1 MADNASPQPPSAAAT
16 SPNMASSAPKQSA
29 LEQFRKQYKY
39 VQPNGKKPS
48 PLRTPMQQPSNFHLF
63 VKAGLP
69 FLLFSVGAS
78 YVLKSA
84 VEGKNL
90 ERDKS
95 KGLISKSERQARLDA
110 EKDNMMEKL
119 NKKLK
124 TEEFD
129 NTKRIE
135 RPEEILER
143 RKKEREDRNK
153 WYKRTWRWI
162 TWQQ

>member
-95 KGLISKSERQARLDA
+95 KGLISK
-110 EKDNMMEKL
+110 
-119 NKKLK
+119 
-124 TEEFD
+124 
-129 NTKRIE
+129 
-135 RPEEILER
+135 
-143 RKKEREDRNK
+143 
-153 WYKRTWRWI
+153 
-162 TWQQ
+162 

>member
-124 TEEFD
+124 TEQFD